1 MVVNGLHV
9 TSHAQPSREETLKMK
24 EPPRGLRSGA
34 KLQYSARVGWHGPH
48 QEPHG
53 RLMLLFCSASKYFQ
67 GSYLL
72 KMIVNPLHYNT

>member
-34 KLQYSARVGWHGPH
+34 KLQHSACVGWHGP
-48 QEPHG
+48 QHG
-53 RLMLLFCSASKYFQ
+53 ILMLLFCSASKYFQ
-67 GSYLL
+67 GTYLL
-72 KMIVNPLHYNT
+72 KMTVNPV